1 MKKLFQKAKNLF
13 SKLTIRN
20 RFVILY
26 SLILFAVLL
35 FIIIYFPSQLEKQ
48 AISNAQQNLNTIS
61 ELTAYSI
68 KPALDFGDKDALDNF
83 LLGVVRNKDIIFLI
97 IKNEKDS
104 IIYNYNINKASS
116 YNYDIVIKKGIYVS
130 EDKTFVECYSPIYD
144 NERIIGKLYIA
155 MSLESVNERISRS
168 RGSMTLLSIF
178 ALFIGFILVYIMTTL
193 NVEPLNRL
201 TTTIEE
207 ISRGDLSKRATVN
220 SDDEVGQLGRSFNIM
235 LDKLQSAYNSLQE
248 EINIRKQTEEKL
260 IKAKE
265 EVARALEQEKEL
277 NELRNRFISMV
288 SHEYRTPLTAILSST
303 YLLDIFYK
311 KGLTSE
317 FEKQIKVI
325 QTSVNDMTQLLED
338 VLALGKLDADVKLSK
353 DDVLDLVELVNEQI
367 IIMNVMDKSKHK
379 VEFINNLQNS
389 VIKSNKKALVQIISN
404 LLSNAAKYSPEE
416 TKIQVEL
423 SEQNSYIMLSI
434 KDEGIGIEKEDME
447 DIFEPFIRGT
457 NVGVIQGTGLGLT
470 IVKKTVN
477 ALGYVIL
484 VESDKGKG
492 SKFTLL
498 MPESKN

>member
-1 MKKLFQKAKNLF
+1 MKKLFQKADNLYG
-13 SKLTIRN
+13 KVTIRN
-20 RFVILY
+20 KFIILY
-26 SLILFAVLL
+26 SLVLFAVLL

-48 AISNAQQNLNTIS
+48 AIYNAQQNLNTIS

-83 LLGVVRNKDIIFLI
+83 LLGVIRNKDIIFLI
-97 IKNEKDS
+97 VKNEQDS
-104 IIYNYNINKASS
+104 VIYGYNFNKALS
-116 YNYDIVIKKGIYVS
+116 YNYSVINKGVYIS
-130 EDKTFVECYSPIYD
+130 EDKTFLECFIPIY
-144 NERIIGKLYIA
+144 NNQQIIGKLYVG
-155 MSLESVNERISRS
+155 MSLESVNERINKS
-168 RGSMTLLSIF
+168 RGSITLISIL
-178 ALFIGFILVYIMTTL
+178 ALLIGFILVYIITTL
-193 NVEPLNRL
+193 IVVPLNRL
-201 TTTIEE
+201 TKTIEE
-207 ISRGDLSKRATVN
+207 ISHGDFSKRAIVN
-220 SDDEVGQLGRSFNIM
+220 SDDEVGQLGSSFNIM
-235 LDKLQSAYNSLQE
+235 LDKLQNAYNSLQE

-311 KGLTSE
+311 KGLTNE

-338 VLALGKLDADVKLSK
+338 VLALGKLDADVQLSK
-353 DDVLDLVELVNEQI
+353 DDVLDLIELVNEQI
-367 IIMNVMDKSKHK
+367 IIMNVMDKSKHRVK
-379 VEFINNLQNS
+379 FNNNLQDS

-416 TKIQVEL
+416 TEILIEL
-423 SEQNSYIMLSI
+423 TEQNSYIMLSI
-434 KDEGIGIEKEDME
+434 KDEGIGIEKEDLE

-470 IVKKTVN
+470 IVKKTVH

-484 VESDKGKG
+484 VDSAKGKG

-498 MPESKN
+498 IPDSK